1 MTQGF
6 KPKPRKKVK
15 EEATRSPPPP
25 DSSVARSFHALMSS
39 YRSSK
44 LPSIHALQS
53 YGREKHS
60 FYDSPDYAV
69 YKYTGLDNRA
79 WLMDVDVVRC
89 AKVGAEIKNPT
100 VRTDGRHASRLPRF
114 SAMHG
119 WWEVHHLQYS
129 CFCISP
135 RSYIIVPKCIRKFDL
150 LSFLSQVIIPR

>member
-1 MTQGF
+1 
-6 KPKPRKKVK
+6 
-15 EEATRSPPPP
+15 
-25 DSSVARSFHALMSS
+25 
-39 YRSSK
+39 
-44 LPSIHALQS
+44 
-53 YGREKHS
+53 
-60 FYDSPDYAV
+60 
-69 YKYTGLDNRA
+69 
-79 WLMDVDVVRC
+79 MDVDVVRC

-100 VRTDGRHASRLPRF
+100 VRTDGRHASRLPRL